1 MPETLDVSQL
11 DQLIPQL
18 VTMGLDAGKNVLAAL
33 LLFIVGRYVIK
44 FLNKLFARLLSRG
57 TIDPS
62 VQTFLRSLVNILLI
76 ILLIISVIGALG
88 VNTTSFAALLASAGV
103 AVGMALSGNL
113 QNFAGCIIILLF
125 KPYKVG
131 DWIEAQGQSGTVREI
146 QIFHTV
152 IETADMRAVVIPNGA
167 MSNATVVNVSKYD
180 MRRLIW
186 TISVEYGND
195 IDYAREVLTRLM
207 KEEALLLPEPV
218 DRDGNALVPYFVEL
232 SAMNSSS
239 VDLTVRAYCKA
250 ADYWTAY
257 FKMQDKFY
265 RTINSDP
272 KLNIPFQTQT
282 LHIVKD

>member
-1 MPETLDVSQL
+1 MPETINISQI

-18 VTMGLDAGKNVLAAL
+18 VTMGLDAGKSILAAL
-33 LLFIVGRYVIK
+33 LLFIVGRYIIK
-44 FLNKLFARLLSRG
+44 FLNKLFGRLLSRG

-62 VQTFLRSLVNILLI
+62 VQTFLRSLVNVLLTVLLI
-76 ILLIISVIGALG
+76 VSVISTLG

-103 AVGMALSGNL
+103 AIGMALSGNL
-113 QNFAGCIIILLF
+113 QNFAGGIIILLF

-131 DWIEAQGQSGTVREI
+131 DWIEAQGQSGTVKEI

-152 IETADMRAVVIPNGA
+152 IETADMRAVIIPNGA

-186 TISVEYGND
+186 TVSVEYGND
-195 IDYAREVLTRLM
+195 LDYAREVLTRLL
-207 KEEALLLPEPV
+207 KAEPLLLTEPK
-218 DRDGNALVPYFVEL
+218 DKDGNDLVPYFVEL
-232 SAMNSSS
+232 SAMSSSS

-250 ADYWTAY
+250 SDYWTAF
-257 FKMQDKFY
+257 FKMQDVFY
-265 RTINSDP
+265 RTINEDP